1 MRRARR
7 ARRLALGVALT
18 ALARVALARADRAS
32 IAVVGSVN
40 ADVIARV
47 GTSVPRRGETR
58 AATAA
63 RVERACGGK
72 GANQAVAASRLTC
85 ERGGKA
91 AFVGRF
97 GEDEAGTTLRRAL
110 RRETDVSGSVTM
122 ARGSGIETGMGF
134 VMLTD
139 DGSPSAV
146 VVGGANALGW
156 NADDEALASEFR
168 EALRGAKTVMLQREV
183 PERVNVIAATVARE
197 IGVRTIVLDA
207 GGSFHAADEALLA
220 LVDYVAPNE
229 SELAGMAGMRV
240 EEVSSGD
247 EAVVKA
253 ARIVAG
259 TSRVAVLCT
268 LGSRGS
274 LLVRGEDVT
283 RVEAM
288 ELPAGAKEVDA
299 TAAGDAFR
307 AAFAVAMAE
316 NKSERDAMKFASAA
330 GALAVTKLGAM
341 PSLPFR
347 SDVDEFL
354 GVSDTCRTSPI
365 SSSSSSSEAAIE
377 ALRFASR
384 LNSMKSRADLFTD
397 AEPDVPEVF
406 NLIKR
411 MGRVQ
416 GVHSVFLNYPE
427 HFIGP
432 DGNELAAVELRD
444 KILAAKLRPGAV
456 CVRFPEEPFRLGAFS
471 NPDGVIREHAA
482 TLARKACATATALD
496 ADEVVIWPR
505 YDGYDYNLQADYAT
519 AWEDMIV
526 GYKAVASSEECRSL
540 KLSVEFKPTDEK
552 SRFSFIP
559 TTGAALLLVDAVG
572 EPNFGLTLDVGHAL
586 AAGENPAQSIAMAAS
601 RNALFGV
608 QLGDGHTRLGAEDG
622 LMFASVHPH
631 AAMELVR
638 ALRRISYA
646 GVLYF
651 DTFPLNEDPVAEA
664 ERNARVF
671 RDFYARI
678 VDVEVEIED
687 AIASR
692 DAIRALDAASR
703 M

>member
-1 MRRARR
+1 M
-7 ARRLALGVALT
+7 
-18 ALARVALARADRAS
+18 
-32 IAVVGSVN
+32 
-40 ADVIARV
+40 
-47 GTSVPRRGETR
+47 
-58 AATAA
+58 
-63 RVERACGGK
+63 
-72 GANQAVAASRLTC
+72 
-85 ERGGKA
+85 
-91 AFVGRF
+91 
-97 GEDEAGTTLRRAL
+97 
-110 RRETDVSGSVTM
+110 
-122 ARGSGIETGMGF
+122 
-134 VMLTD
+134 
-139 DGSPSAV
+139 
-146 VVGGANALGW
+146 GGANALGW

-207 GGSFHAADEALLA
+207 GGSFDAADEALLA

-347 SDVDEFL
+347 RDVDEFL
-354 GVSDTCRTSPI
+354 GVSDPCRTSPI
-365 SSSSSSSEAAIE
+365 SSSSSSSEAALE

-471 NPDGVIREHAA
+471 NPDGVVREHAA
-482 TLARKACATATALD
+482 TLARKACASCDRTRRRRSRHMASLRWIRLQSPSGLRHGVGGHDCRLQSSGLERRVSLAQ
-496 ADEVVIWPR
+496 AERRI
-505 YDGYDYNLQADYAT
+505 QAD
-519 AWEDMIV
+519 
-526 GYKAVASSEECRSL
+526 GRK
-540 KLSVEFKPTDEK
+540 
-552 SRFSFIP
+552 
-559 TTGAALLLVDAVG
+559 
-572 EPNFGLTLDVGHAL
+572 EPF
-586 AAGENPAQSIAMAAS
+586 
-601 RNALFGV
+601 
-608 QLGDGHTRLGAEDG
+608 QL
-622 LMFASVHPH
+622 HPH
-631 AAMELVR
+631 HQVPH
-638 ALRRISYA
+638 SYSS
-646 GVLYF
+646 
-651 DTFPLNEDPVAEA
+651 TPW
-664 ERNARVF
+664 
-671 RDFYARI
+671 
-678 VDVEVEIED
+678 
-687 AIASR
+687 ASPTS
-692 DAIRALDAASR
+692 A
-703 M
+703 